1 VSDIF
6 LKSGVVTITERYTAD
21 SPVPKNYLDWHQYA
35 SDMNA
40 LGVRQIRC
48 EKCRRYSFPAEMVGG
63 ECQKCGHLP
72 KELER

>member
-6 LKSGVVTITERYTAD
+6 LKSGVVTITERYTAN
-21 SPVPKNYLDWHQYA
+21 SLVPKNYLDWHQYA

-48 EKCRRYSFPAEMVGG
+48 GKCRWYSFPMELVDGK
-63 ECQKCGHLP
+63 CQKCGQIP